1 MRRMLRTLA
10 AAATVAML
18 ATACA
23 DAPEDTPDEPA
34 ADETETGDDTADDTT
49 DEAEDDT
56 TDEAEGETLTA
67 CQVTDTGGVDDRSF
81 NQTAFAGLE
90 RAEEELGVE
99 ARALEST
106 SEADFA
112 PNIQTFIE
120 DDCALIVS
128 VGFLLDQ
135 ATQTAAQEN
144 PDQKFAIVDV
154 DFAEF
159 DDEGNFVGDVSY
171 DNVREL
177 TFATDEA
184 AFLAGYLAA
193 GMSETGVVGTY
204 GGIQIPSV
212 TIFMDGFLA
221 GVLHH
226 NDVQGTDVEVLGWD
240 GESGQFTG
248 NFESQE
254 DGRNITDQ
262 FLANDADIIMPVAG
276 PVGLGTVTAVEDA
289 NAEGADAKVIW
300 VDTDGYV
307 SVPQSQGVFLT
318 SVEKKM
324 DNAVFDTV
332 EQVVNDNFEGGL
344 YVGTLENEGVG
355 ISPFHDYE
363 DEVPQ
368 ELKDELD
375 QLRQDIIGGMSVSPE
390 DYGG

>member
-1 MRRMLRTLA
+1 MRRMLRTFA
-10 AAATVAML
+10 AAAAVAML
-18 ATACA
+18 ATACGN
-23 DAPEDTPDEPA
+23 APEEATDEPNEA
-34 ADETETGDDTADDTT
+34 PADDAT
-49 DEAEDDT
+49 DEGTEAPADDA
-56 TDEAEGETLTA
+56 TDDSADGESLAA

-81 NQTAFAGLE
+81 NQTAYAGLE

-99 ARALEST
+99 ARVLDST

-112 PNIQTFIE
+112 PNIQTFVE

-159 DDEGNFVGDVSY
+159 DDEGNFVEDVSY

-177 TFATDEA
+177 TFATDQA

-193 GMSETGVVGTY
+193 GMTETGVVGTY

-226 NDVQGTDVEVLGWD
+226 NEVHGTDVQVLGWD

-276 PVGLGTVTAVEDA
+276 PVGLGTATAVEDA
-289 NAEGADAKVIW
+289 NADGANAKVIW

-307 SVPQSQGVFLT
+307 SVPQYQGLFLT

-332 EQVVNDNFEGGL
+332 QSVVNDNFEGGL

-363 DEVPQ
+363 DAVPQ

-375 QLRQDIIGGMSVSPE
+375 QLRQDIIGGMSVSPA